1 MGRKQVLIE
10 GFKLVEG
17 KRDGCFRYSLE
28 LLKGLV
34 RLQEEQPFEFE
45 IEALIGGKTM
55 ALAEVVETLD
65 VLVRSYRR
73 KRAAV
78 DEAVRFRQRLADT
91 ISSRTP
97 LLSESLKKID
107 KRLNLTRNLERA
119 HTGAPVRTSV
129 DPKRY
134 DLIHL
139 TLPSSFKLIQHL
151 ESARHLTTVHDCT
164 HKLFPEFHTRPNID
178 ASERGMEFALKK
190 AANFIAV
197 SMSTGADLLELYG
210 VPPERVTTIY
220 EGSDPLTFHPVS
232 DQTRINK
239 LRKKYGIPEGVPYLL
254 TLSTLEPRKNLSNT
268 LRAFSRLLR
277 DMPDSPVHLVIAGQL
292 GWKYDQFLSDL
303 ESHRERVIFTD
314 FVPDKNLAA
323 LYSGALAFSF
333 VSHYEGFGLPAL
345 EAMACGVPVVYGNR
359 GSLPEIVQ
367 RAGLAADP
375 NNIDQI
381 SRCFVALIQDPELR
395 DELSRRAMKRAAEF
409 SWDTMARRTVEVY
422 RSLLAGEQPS
432 AVRSISAPGDTTFSP
447 ETS

>member
-1 MGRKQVLIE
+1 MGQKRVLIE
-10 GFKLVEG
+10 GFKLAEG
-17 KRDGCFRYSLE
+17 KRDGCFRYTQE
-28 LLKGLV
+28 LLKGLIQSQ
-34 RLQEEQPFEFE
+34 QEEPFEFR
-45 IEALIGGKTM
+45 IETLVGGK
-55 ALAEVVETLD
+55 ALSLAD
-65 VLVRSYRR
+65 VARVSSFRTFEK
-73 KRAAV
+73 KRARIV
-78 DEAVRFRQRLADT
+78 EAVRIRQKLADAVT
-91 ISSRTP
+91 ARTP
-97 LLSESLKKID
+97 FLTRPLRKID
-107 KRLNLTRNLERA
+107 DKLSLTRNLEKA
-119 HTGAPVRTSV
+119 HLGALA
-129 DPKRY
+129 DPRKY

-139 TLPSSFKLIQHL
+139 TLPQSFQMIEDL
-151 ESARHLTTVHDCT
+151 EASRYLVTVHDCT

-190 AANFIAV
+190 AANFITV
-197 SMSTGADLLELYG
+197 STSTGADLLELYD

-220 EGSDPLTFHPVS
+220 EGSNPLTFHPVS
-232 DQTRINK
+232 DQTRLNA
-239 LRKKYGIPEGVPYLL
+239 LRKEYGIPEGVPYLL

-268 LRAFSRLLR
+268 LKAFSRLLR

-345 EAMACGVPVVYGNR
+345 EAMACEVPVVYGNR
-359 GSLPEIVQ
+359 GSLPEIVE

-395 DELSRRAMKRAAEF
+395 SKLSRRAVKRAAEF
-409 SWDTMARRTVEVY
+409 SWDTMARRTAEIY

-432 AVRSISAPGDTTFSP
+432 AVRSTSAPGDTTFRP
-447 ETS
+447 ELS

>member
-1 MGRKQVLIE
+1 MERKQVLIE

-34 RLQEEQPFEFE
+34 RLHKEQPFEFE

-78 DEAVRFRQRLADT
+78 DEAVRFRQRLADA
-91 ISSRTP
+91 ISSKTP

-119 HTGAPVRTSV
+119 HIGAPVRKSV

-151 ESARHLTTVHDCT
+151 ESARHLTTLHDCT
-164 HKLFPEFHTRPNID
+164 HRLFPEFHTRPNIY
-178 ASERGMEFALKK
+178 ASERGMEFSLKK
-190 AANFIAV
+190 DANFIAV
-197 SMSTGADLLELYG
+197 SRSTRADLLEIYNI
-210 VPPERVTTIY
+210 PPDRVTMIY
-220 EGSDPLTFHPVS
+220 EGSDPLTFYAVS
-232 DQTRINK
+232 DESRLNQ
-239 LRKKYGIPEGVPYLL
+239 LREKYGIPEGVPYFL

-268 LRAFSRLLR
+268 LKAFSRLLR

-303 ESHRERVIFTD
+303 ERHREKVIFTD
-314 FVPDKNLAA
+314 FVPDEDLAA

-345 EAMACGVPVVYGNR
+345 EAMACGVPVVYGNT
-359 GSLPEIVQ
+359 GSLPEIVEL
-367 RAGLAADP
+367 AGLPANP
-375 NNIDQI
+375 NDIDQI
-381 SRCFVALIQDPELR
+381 SRCFAALIQDPELR
-395 DELSRRAMKRAAEF
+395 CEMSCRAVKRAAEF
-409 SWDTMARRTVEVY
+409 SWDTTVRSTVEVY
-422 RSLLAGEQPS
+422 RSLLAGEPS
-432 AVRSISAPGDTTFSP
+432 GETTFRP
-447 ETS
+447 ENS

>member
-1 MGRKQVLIE
+1 MGQKRVLIE
-10 GFKLVEG
+10 GFKLAEG
-17 KRDGCFRYSLE
+17 KRDGCFRYTQE
-28 LLKGLV
+28 LLKGLIQNQ
-34 RLQEEQPFEFE
+34 QEESFEFR
-45 IEALIGGKTM
+45 IEALIGGK
-55 ALAEVVETLD
+55 ALSLAD
-65 VLVRSYRR
+65 VARVSSFRTFER
-73 KRAAV
+73 KRARV
-78 DEAVRFRQRLADT
+78 VEVVRIRQKLADAVT
-91 ISSRTP
+91 ARTP
-97 LLSESLKKID
+97 FLTRPLRKID
-107 KRLNLTRNLERA
+107 DKLSLTRNLEKT
-119 HTGAPVRTSV
+119 HVGALA
-129 DPKRY
+129 DPRKY

-139 TLPSSFKLIQHL
+139 TLPQSFQMIEDLQASRYL
-151 ESARHLTTVHDCT
+151 VTVHDCT

-190 AANFIAV
+190 SADFIAV
-197 SMSTGADLLELYG
+197 SRSTGADLEELYD
-210 VPPERVTTIY
+210 VPPQRVTTIY

-381 SRCFVALIQDPELR
+381 SRCFVALIQDPKLR

-432 AVRSISAPGDTTFSP
+432 AVRSTSAPGDTTFSA